1 MKKAIK
7 KYQKGGN
14 IVQSKSPRIG
24 SRKNKDGSES
34 THLMTYTSAD
44 GKYYVYPTL
53 FQKPD
58 STWYEL
64 SDDNNWAAFE
74 EAKRLGEVY
83 EFDTEEE
90 AKKFAAGSWKNPP
103 KMQKGGKTKLIDEEI
118 NLYNEYKKYVNS
130 DTYLNR
136 LSNFRNLE
144 EAKLEQLI
152 SLDRLNNASSPTISP
167 FNLPKNIQ
175 GWYEGSNILNGIG
188 NIMLS
193 PNRDNYTYVHEMDHL
208 NRSGGDR
215 YNNAELSLLRGMNRS
230 DSKLSKD
237 QLDYLQDPRES
248 GAKLSNLRS
257 AAVELG
263 IHQEF
268 GEEFSEEQL
277 QNLIEKVKENKSF
290 KFIEAY
296 NPEYLLQA
304 LNTIADREERQA
316 VPIAQYGGSPQNNT
330 MKENK
335 ISKGL
340 NKYQHGGK
348 NDRDILAESLEA
360 LNIPQKEL
368 MNILFGERK
377 SPSELL
383 TGDELGSKLMGRE
396 NYGLLADLLLDPLNL
411 IPLSK
416 TKYLLGFKG
425 EKQKQKL
432 SNLSKI
438 GNALWAA
445 DKVNDIQTAT
455 TSDAVYPYTQS
466 FLKPFQQGGNIQN
479 NTMKKN
485 SLKNKK
491 LNNTYQLGGLL
502 DNFPGFNMFNDM
514 NKQWNSFWRGG
525 DYFNQGTQGP
535 YNYDP
540 QNPTT
545 NQPIGQSKLMETIN
559 TNRGVVDYYNQSKT
573 NLDNFY
579 KNSTI
584 IKDSKLG
591 EKAWES
597 YGQNISNGVFNTG
610 SGLGAEMLGYQT
622 ANTNVQ
628 NSQKQLSNAFSN
640 TASGIF
646 SGMNYLNSYTPP
658 EKINKVKGFQGVQY
672 AQNGAVVGNEPAYN
686 TFDAYKNHLS
696 NTYDFNDPQQKAYVA
711 AMLANYKKPGAQED
725 SPYGKAVVTAQVAPQ
740 ATAEV
745 AAKKTNATAAKPN
758 KTKEYEPT
766 SDGVIKASANNKDPW
781 EYKPDGKG
789 GWLARDTSRNTD
801 WFQASGKAL
810 TAIQNKF
817 GKSTLNNTNVTTTPD
832 SKTPWNHS
840 FSPVNSFGLNP
851 NNILSPS
858 ILNTNYQ
865 LESQPIAN
873 NYLKWRGIDNIQEL
887 KPGQSLL
894 DYAAPQGFHP
904 LELLGGLQSG
914 AAISGSILN
923 KGIPYIK
930 EATKNFFK
938 KGLSPEVQEAAKL
951 FSPKTADLAKGLTRL
966 PNGRIAK
973 ITDTRGGLQKIT
985 DSFKKYT
992 PDIKGAIDASIK
1004 SGKKLT
1010 KDIYNKLSPKDK
1022 VTYDELF
1029 QQNLNTIKPVK
1040 PTLVTSK
1047 NANARSWQKYQEGGN
1062 VNPMGYTPGFDSMY
1076 NRSNEIPG
1084 GDITM
1089 GNTPIALLGIGKGG
1103 ADHGLI
1109 KLMDPGVPAYQFNS
1123 KSTVEIPRASMG
1135 GYLRKYQHGGLIHN
1149 PNNAYNTPILPY
1161 LSEELGFQELQAEDK
1176 EVIFLP
1182 DGTIAEVKADKKHKN
1197 MHKHKVTDVGPNG
1210 SYIFSADKKMKFSPN
1225 SSINGVKLKDMKL
1238 GKTAFEYKENEITPG
1253 PEDIMISDVLFKNNK
1268 EITTADM
1275 ARNIKKKF
1283 QLTDLK
1289 DDPFASKANE
1299 ENKSQR
1305 LEYLEILK
1313 AFNEYKK
1320 PKPRGSVAKAQYGM
1334 PLQPTNN
1341 GFDGMMNYMNKAMDP
1356 LKRMDNNL
1364 VSMFNIPQPNIP
1376 KIPKMYNMGG
1386 DIPHAGLGD
1395 LVYWGT
1401 PFGWIS
1407 EAIGHRAKKKQ
1418 ERENKKLLAEHMGYA
1433 NRLQKDVDLSG
1444 GLNVL
1449 GTGASYAA
1457 SLNAPLARY
1466 NDNSQQISTY
1476 SDSFNRQ
1483 QKMLDAA
1490 KYSANSGLGAASSL
1504 ARYSG
1509 TPNLLGRHLADATAA
1524 NTTMVGNF
1532 TSQLADLEARRASTI
1547 APLLGNAVDNRNA
1560 ALNARANQL
1569 YNANIQ
1575 GLSNLGSATSTAVLN
1590 SGNTRYEL
1598 GNAKMAYEDVLRD
1611 RARAARDRVRAE
1623 GKGIAGGVAD
1633 LGMIYLSGGF
1643 DKLGKGAGNNPLS
1656 QSSANVNGAMSQM
1669 GASALSNN
1677 IASRSI
1683 VPPSLMQV
1691 PALNYRHS
1699 GPPLLPPPDISGF
1712 PIPYGDFI
1720 FGTQSR
1726 TQQVPSNQ
1734 TFSYPMLPQSQIG
1747 QLYSQNKSI
1756 YNPRFSGN
1764 LPMINTPWFY

>member
-7 KYQKGGN
+7 KY
-14 IVQSKSPRIG
+14 
-24 SRKNKDGSES
+24 
-34 THLMTYTSAD
+34 
-44 GKYYVYPTL
+44 
-53 FQKPD
+53 
-58 STWYEL
+58 
-64 SDDNNWAAFE
+64 
-74 EAKRLGEVY
+74 
-83 EFDTEEE
+83 
-90 AKKFAAGSWKNPP
+90 
-103 KMQKGGKTKLIDEEI
+103 QKGGKTKLIDEEI

-263 IHQEF
+263 IHKGF
-268 GEEFSEEQL
+268 GEEFTEEQL
-277 QNLIEKVKENKSF
+277 QNLLEKVKENKSF

-330 MKENK
+330 MK
-335 ISKGL
+335 
-340 NKYQHGGK
+340 
-348 NDRDILAESLEA
+348 
-360 LNIPQKEL
+360 
-368 MNILFGERK
+368 
-377 SPSELL
+377 
-383 TGDELGSKLMGRE
+383 
-396 NYGLLADLLLDPLNL
+396 
-411 IPLSK
+411 
-416 TKYLLGFKG
+416 
-425 EKQKQKL
+425 
-432 SNLSKI
+432 
-438 GNALWAA
+438 
-445 DKVNDIQTAT
+445 
-455 TSDAVYPYTQS
+455 
-466 FLKPFQQGGNIQN
+466 
-479 NTMKKN
+479 KN

-502 DNFPGFNMFNDM
+502 GNFPGFDIFNNM
-514 NKQWNSFWRGG
+514 NKQWGNFWRGG
-525 DYFNQGTQGP
+525 DYFNPGTQGP

-545 NQPIGQSKLMETIN
+545 NQPIGQSKLVETLN
-559 TNRGVVDYYNQSKT
+559 TNRAILDGYTNNKAAVDNAYKGQWGNDAHNFYYNRTLNNQYTPQQLEKF
-573 NLDNFY
+573 NAY
-579 KNSTI
+579 EKGKNSQEWKSIFGELPSQGTPDGYNAWKQG
-584 IKDSKLG
+584 KDNYSDVAGSNYDLDQSHIAAQAG
-591 EKAWES
+591 HNKAM
-597 YGQNISNGVFNTG
+597 
-610 SGLGAEMLGYQT
+610 GA
-622 ANTNVQ
+622 
-628 NSQKQLSNAFSN
+628 AFTN
-640 TASGIF
+640 TATGIF
-646 SGMNYLNSYTPP
+646 SGMNYLNAYTPP

-672 AQNGAVVGNEPAYN
+672 AQTGAVVGKQPVYN
-686 TFDAYKNHLS
+686 TFEEYKDYLS
-696 NTYDFNDPQQKAYVA
+696 KTYDFSDPQQQAYVA
-711 AMLANYKKPGAQED
+711 SMLANYKQPGAQEE

-740 ATAEV
+740 ATEQV
-745 AAKKTNATAAKPN
+745 VAKKTNATAAKPN
-758 KTKEYEPT
+758 KTKDYEPT
-766 SDGVIKASANNKDPW
+766 LDGVIKASANNKDPW

-817 GKSTLNNTNVTTTPD
+817 GKSTANPINNLGKNPMDAIAAASKYIPYTNGEPIPFGNTNVGFTP
-832 SKTPWNHS
+832 NAQ
-840 FSPVNSFGLNP
+840 V
-851 NNILSPS
+851 
-858 ILNTNYQ
+858 
-865 LESQPIAN
+865 AN
-873 NYLKWRGIDNIQEL
+873 NYLKWGGIDNVQEL

-904 LELLGGLQSG
+904 LELLGGLQAG
-914 AAISGSILN
+914 ASISGSILN

-930 EATKNFFK
+930 ETAKNFFK

-973 ITDTRGGLQKIT
+973 IADTRGGLQKIV
-985 DSFKKYT
+985 DSFKKYN
-992 PDIKGAIDASIK
+992 PDIKSAIDSSIK

-1010 KDIYNKLSPKDK
+1010 KNLYDKLSPKDK
-1022 VTYDELF
+1022 LIYDDLF

-1047 NANARSWQKYQEGGN
+1047 NASVRSWQKYQEGGN

-1089 GNTPIALLGIGKGG
+1089 SNTPIALLGIGKGG

-1123 KSTVEIPRASMG
+1123 KSTVEIPRASTG
-1135 GYLRKYQHGGLIHN
+1135 SYLRKYQHGGMIGN

-1253 PEDIMISDVLFKNNK
+1253 PKDIMISDVLFKNNK

-1364 VSMFNIPQPNIP
+1364 VSMFNISQPNIP
-1376 KIPKMYNMGG
+1376 KIPKMYGMGG

-1395 LVYWGT
+1395 LLYWGT
-1401 PFGWIS
+1401 PIGWVS
-1407 EAIGHRAKKKQ
+1407 EAIGYGAKKKQ
-1418 ERENKKLLAEHMGYA
+1418 EKQNKKLLAEHMGYA
-1433 NRLQKDVDLSG
+1433 DRLQKDVDLSG
-1444 GLNVL
+1444 GLNLL

-1504 ARYSG
+1504 ARYSS
-1509 TPNLLGRHLADATAA
+1509 TPNLLGKHLADTSAA
-1524 NTTMVGNF
+1524 NTTMVGSFN
-1532 TSQLADLEARRASTI
+1532 SQLADLEARRASTI

-1569 YNANIQ
+1569 YAANVQ
-1575 GLSNLGSATSTAVLN
+1575 GLGNLGSAASTAVLN

-1643 DKLGKGAGNNPLS
+1643 DKFGKGAGNNALS
-1656 QSSANVNGAMSQM
+1656 QSSANVNEAMSQIDANVLNDIM
-1669 GASALSNN
+1669 AANRTVN
-1677 IASRSI
+1677 T
-1683 VPPSLMQV
+1683 VPPSLAQI
-1691 PALNYRHS
+1691 PDLNYRHS

-1726 TQQVPSNQ
+1726 TQQGPS
-1734 TFSYPMLPQSQIG
+1734 TPIFSYPMLPQSQIG
-1747 QLYSQNKSI
+1747 QLYSQNKSS